1 MSNKKNT
8 TDVVEKQPSELINS
22 QVDSITKYKP
32 LFYLKDNRLP
42 KTAIDREFLQRLLD
56 KWPEERASKY
66 IASYFNGFRDIDPFV
81 FVRLD
86 AIKKVL
92 EKHKNKSSDKSEL
105 TYFLEKIEQYE
116 SEGKE
121 WLMING
127 QHRTDVWTRAWAG
140 EIIFHETFPQIW
152 DKDLGEYIT
161 PDAGSYWGDLT
172 ESQQEALLVQRHFV
186 VEVNSFESLDNLKD
200 IVVFH
205 NDGNGWNPHE
215 KRIISPSFLA
225 RKFYQLNEDKDFVLI
240 HKSVGSHQPY
250 SQAKKGIALLLS
262 QMFYSYLNSKDS
274 TEWYNIP
281 NIQDTTLDKLVSI
294 ESDMYS
300 KHKLNSFVTLSK
312 SIARGYSHWLRTKGK
327 GGLKHTIA
335 TFRKYFVF
343 RMVLDQKNHALNQSK
358 YKVNNEQLFCL
369 KWVSEES
376 HRMLE
381 YQNMTTE
388 GQKLWDKHSKSG
400 KIKDDKGK
408 LVPFNATQKTRLF
421 KNNIAPKCYLW
432 ISRGSS
438 TGDDLKGVV
447 NDQLND
453 FLKNYE
459 TYYGQGLVSK
469 HNTASSTTIDNQIRM
484 KAVSD
489 ALEDIDSDLYN
500 KLTDGSRTHIGHK
513 ISRANDGEYDYD
525 NLELEDASYNQ
536 SHGKE
541 NV

>member
-8 TDVVEKQPSELINS
+8 TDVVKKQPSEINS
-22 QVDSITKYKP
+22 QVKSTTLYYS
-32 LFYLKDNRLP
+32 LEVLKDNRLP

-56 KWPEERASKY
+56 EWPEERASKY
-66 IASYFNGFRDIDPFV
+66 IASYYNGFRDIDPFV

-105 TYFLEKIEQYE
+105 TYFLEKIELYE

-140 EIIFHETFPQIW
+140 EINFHESFPQIW
-152 DKDLGEYIT
+152 DVELESYIT
-161 PDAGSYWGDLT
+161 PEAGSYWGDLT
-172 ESQQEALLVQRHFV
+172 ETNQRVLLKQEHFV
-186 VEVNSFESLDNLKD
+186 VEVNDFESLDNLKD

-250 SQAKKGIALLLS
+250 SQAKKGIALLLT

-312 SIARGYSHWLRTKGK
+312 SIARGYSHWLRNKGT

-343 RMVLDQKNHALNQSK
+343 RMVLDQKNHSLNSEK
-358 YKVNNEQLFCL
+358 YKVNNEQDFCI
-369 KWVSEES
+369 KWVAQETN
-376 HRMLE
+376 RMLE
-381 YQNMTTE
+381 YNNMTDE
-388 GQKLWDKHSKSG
+388 GQVLWDKANKEGGFSRK
-400 KIKDDKGK
+400 KQTK
-408 LVPFNATQKTRLF
+408 LF
-421 KNNIAPKCYLW
+421 KNNIKPKCYLW
-432 ISRGSS
+432 VSRGSS
-438 TGDDLKGVV
+438 TGDDLKRVV
-447 NDQLND
+447 KTQLND
-453 FLKNYE
+453 FLKEYQSV
-459 TYYGQGLVSK
+459 YYAQGLVSK
-469 HNTASSTTIDNQIRM
+469 HNTASSTSMDNVVRNT
-484 KAVSD
+484 AVAGTPLRKMNTD
-489 ALEDIDSDLYN
+489 EMN
-500 KLTDGSRTHIGHK
+500 KLTNGSRTHVGHK
-513 ISRANDGEYDYD
+513 TSRANDGGYDFD
-525 NLELEDASYNQ
+525 NLGLEDAKYNQ